1 MSVLPVQH
9 FCRRFR
15 KRQSL
20 RHHLRSRMHRN
31 DHFGCLHWRGVGNLL
46 GILRQRLADEVGVL
60 GRKVGMG
67 KQQMFV
73 QVKQSTQ
80 RHLANVNI

>member
-1 MSVLPVQH
+1 VCSLSSTFAGGFGSGSPSATICAPGCTGMTISVAFTGAELG
-9 FCRRFR
+9 
-15 KRQSL
+15 
-20 RHHLRSRMHRN
+20 M
-31 DHFGCLHWRGVGNLL
+31 